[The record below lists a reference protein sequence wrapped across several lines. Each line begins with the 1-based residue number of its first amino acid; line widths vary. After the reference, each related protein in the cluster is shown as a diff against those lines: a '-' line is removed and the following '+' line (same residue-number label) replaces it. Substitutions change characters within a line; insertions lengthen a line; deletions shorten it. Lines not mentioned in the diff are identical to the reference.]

1 MIKKEELAKTRDAF
15 TTIVE
20 FLSELDFYDVRYEVE
35 TVSEYLT
42 KLNNEEATA

>member
-1 MIKKEELAKTRDAF
+1 MSEKEELAKARDAF
-15 TTIVE
+15 TAIVE
-20 FLSELDFYDVRYEVE
+20 FLSERDFYDVRYEVA